1 LAVPLFFRTFS
12 SNNFKLKDGRLLIVL
27 ALACG
32 LLWLHNHSLSIAQ
45 SSDSLKTSEGG
56 ASFYGNEFHGRR
68 TASGDIF
75 DNRDFTAAHK
85 SLPFNTCV
93 NVVNLKNGKNV
104 IVRINDRGPY
114 IRNRIIDLSRSAA
127 IRIGSH
133 LAGVV
138 PVSIRVL
145 KFIKYTPELDTI
157 YSSSRLVRLNGMPEI
172 ELVPGSKSTV
182 DSLDLTYISYF
193 ATPDLVHALYF
204 AADLYLKSPGT
215 EFLIGHD
222 LVAGR
227 KRFHVVGRG
236 TGRAE
241 GDKRLLIQ
249 LREEGF
255 LECRVF

>member
-1 LAVPLFFRTFS
+1 MKKAVAFI
-12 SNNFKLKDGRLLIVL
+12 LLIVTL
-27 ALACG
+27 IYFG
-32 LLWLHNHSLSIAQ
+32 LPDFSISFAQ
-45 SSDSLKTSEGG
+45 NPDSLKTAEGG

-68 TASGDIF
+68 TASGEVF

-104 IVRINDRGPY
+104 IVRINDRGPF
-114 IRNRIIDLSRSAA
+114 IKNRIVDLSRSAA

-145 KFIKYTPELDTI
+145 NFINHTPELDAI

-172 ELVPGSKSTV
+172 ELVPGSMSTV

-193 ATPDLVHALYF
+193 STPDLVHALYF

-222 LVAGR
+222 LVSGR

-255 LECRVF
+255 LECRSF

>member
-1 LAVPLFFRTFS
+1 M
-12 SNNFKLKDGRLLIVL
+12 NFKVKGGYIFIVL
-27 ALACG
+27 ALTCG
-32 LLWLHNHSLSIAQ
+32 VLWLHENSVSIAQ
-45 SSDSLKTSEGG
+45 TSDSLKTSEGG

-68 TASGDIF
+68 TASGELF

-85 SLPFNTCV
+85 SLPFNSCV

-104 IVRINDRGPY
+104 IVRINDRGPFV
-114 IRNRIIDLSRSAA
+114 RNRIVDLSRSAA

-138 PVSIRVL
+138 PVSVRVL
-145 KFIKYTPELDTI
+145 NFIKYTPELDTI

-172 ELVPGSKSTV
+172 ELIPGSKSTA

-193 ATPDLVHALYF
+193 STPDLVHALYF

-215 EFLIGHD
+215 EYLIGHD
-222 LVAGR
+222 MVSGR
-227 KRFHVVGRG
+227 KRFHVVSRG
-236 TGRAE
+236 TGRVE

-249 LREEGF
+249 LREDGF
-255 LECRVF
+255 LECKVF

>member
-1 LAVPLFFRTFS
+1 LLSVMLAYF
-12 SNNFKLKDGRLLIVL
+12 
-27 ALACG
+27 G
-32 LLWLHNHSLSIAQ
+32 LHDSAITVAQ
-45 SSDSLKTSEGG
+45 NPDSLKTTEGG

-68 TASGDIF
+68 TASGELF

-85 SLPFNTCV
+85 TLPFNSCV

-104 IVRINDRGPY
+104 IVRINDRGPF
-114 IRNRIIDLSRSAA
+114 IRNRIVDLSRSAA
-127 IRIGSH
+127 LRIGSH

-145 KFIKYTPELDTI
+145 NFIKYTPELDTI
-157 YSSSRLVRLNGMPEI
+157 FSSSRLVRLNGMPEI
-172 ELVPGSKSTV
+172 ELVPGSKSTA
-182 DSLDLTYISYF
+182 DSLDPTYISYF
-193 ATPDLVHALYF
+193 STPDLVHALYF

-222 LVAGR
+222 IVSGR

-236 TGRAE
+236 TGRVE

-255 LECRVF
+255 LESRVF